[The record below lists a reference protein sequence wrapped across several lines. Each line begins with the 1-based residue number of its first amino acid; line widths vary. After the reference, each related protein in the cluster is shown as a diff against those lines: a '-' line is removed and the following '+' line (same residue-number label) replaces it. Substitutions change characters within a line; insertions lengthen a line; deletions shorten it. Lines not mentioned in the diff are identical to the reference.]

1 MLRIILD
8 DARRSAWCVMGG
20 LQGRD
25 GHEPA
30 AGEPDQANELGC
42 GTPGRDGGTLK
53 AGSSGGGAQ
62 VRIRGW
68 D

>member
-1 MLRIILD
+1 
-8 DARRSAWCVMGG
+8 MGG

-62 VRIRGW
+62 VRIRLRIILCVRIRGW

>member
-1 MLRIILD
+1 MRD
-8 DARRSAWCVMGG
+8 GG